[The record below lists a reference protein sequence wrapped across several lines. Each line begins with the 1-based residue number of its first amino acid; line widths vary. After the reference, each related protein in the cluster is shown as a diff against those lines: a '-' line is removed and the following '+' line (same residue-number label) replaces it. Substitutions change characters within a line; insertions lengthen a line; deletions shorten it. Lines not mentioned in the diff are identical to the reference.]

1 MVPRSQEFIIV
12 NMPTI
17 PHSYTDKQRVYRR
30 RRVTVM
36 MMVVVAACVTGMGA
50 MIHAQ
55 LAGDEAQAAADDAA
69 SSAEV
74 SNVSDSSAEAEAL
87 AAAQA
92 EAAAISAEMEVQLDA
107 VFAGAEYAVEV
118 VNLADGTTPVAIDE
132 DEVFVSASTYK
143 LYVAYSMLSAVD
155 SGTMTWESELNGTTL
170 GECFAQMI
178 EISDNACPEA
188 WLYDVSSRDE
198 VTAQAN
204 AIGATSTAFV
214 DGQAATTTASDLATI
229 LTGVY
234 EGTLLSESSNE
245 TLIEEM
251 MAQVYREGIPAGI
264 GDSGVVADK
273 VGFLY
278 GYLNDA
284 GIVYSDK
291 GDYVFVIL
299 TNNSSWAA
307 IAEATAIIYD
317 ALPEA

>member
-1 MVPRSQEFIIV
+1 MPTPRS
-12 NMPTI
+12 
-17 PHSYTDKQRVYRR
+17 YTEMQRMYRR
-30 RRVTVM
+30 RRVVVVM
-36 MMVVVAACVTGMGA
+36 VIVAVAACVTGLGV
-50 MIHAQ
+50 MIHSQ
-55 LAGDEAQAAADDAA
+55 LVGDEAQAAADDVS

-74 SNVSDSSAEAEAL
+74 SSASDEDDEAEAQAQAEAEAL

-92 EAAAISAEMEVQLDA
+92 EAAAISAEVEIQLDE

-118 VNLADGTTPVAIDE
+118 VDLENGTTPVAIDE

-198 VTAQAN
+198 VTAQAHS
-204 AIGATSTAFV
+204 IGATSTAFV

-234 EGTLLSESSNE
+234 EGTLLSQSSKE
-245 TLIEEM
+245 TLIDEM
-251 MAQVYREGIPAGI
+251 MAQVYRYGIPAGI

-273 VGFLY
+273 VGFLD

-299 TNNSSWAA
+299 TNNSSWEA
-307 IAEATAIIYD
+307 IAQATSIIYD

>member
-1 MVPRSQEFIIV
+1 MA
-12 NMPTI
+12 
-17 PHSYTDKQRVYRR
+17 
-30 RRVTVM
+30 
-36 MMVVVAACVTGMGA
+36 VVVLLAAGVISAMWMSISYAGSLDEDLAVEQETTDEDGDSTDDDSSLRKQSVTSTYLLE
-50 MIHAQ
+50 Q
-55 LAGDEAQAAADDAA
+55 KQEEAAAAL
-69 SSAEV
+69 SAEV
-74 SNVSDSSAEAEAL
+74 QEE
-87 AAAQA
+87 
-92 EAAAISAEMEVQLDA
+92 LDG
-107 VFAGAEYAVEV
+107 VFAGAEYAVDV
-118 VNLADGTTPVAIDE
+118 VDLSSGATSIEINA

-198 VTAQAN
+198 VTAQAHS
-204 AIGATSTAFV
+204 IGATSTAFV
-214 DGQAATTTASDLATI
+214 DGQAATTTASDLATM

-234 EGTLLSESSNE
+234 EGTLLSQSSSE
-245 TLIEEM
+245 TLIDEM
-251 MAQVYREGIPAGI
+251 MSQVYREGIPAGI
-264 GDSGVVADK
+264 GDAGVVADK

>member
-1 MVPRSQEFIIV
+1 MRQPSRHRSSASHG
-12 NMPTI
+12 MR
-17 PHSYTDKQRVYRR
+17 SYRR
-30 RRVTVM
+30 AVA
-36 MMVVVAACVTGMGA
+36 VVVLLAAGVISAMWMSISYAGSLDEDLAVEQETTDEDGDSTDDDSSLRKQSVTSTYLLE
-50 MIHAQ
+50 Q
-55 LAGDEAQAAADDAA
+55 KQEEAAAAL
-69 SSAEV
+69 SAEV
-74 SNVSDSSAEAEAL
+74 QEE
-87 AAAQA
+87 
-92 EAAAISAEMEVQLDA
+92 LDG
-107 VFAGAEYAVEV
+107 VFAGAEYAVDV
-118 VNLADGTTPVAIDE
+118 VDLSSGATSIEINA

-198 VTAQAN
+198 VTAQAHS
-204 AIGATSTAFV
+204 IGATSTAFV
-214 DGQAATTTASDLATI
+214 DGQAATTTASDLATM

-234 EGTLLSESSNE
+234 EGTLLSQSSSE
-245 TLIEEM
+245 TLIDEM
-251 MAQVYREGIPAGI
+251 MSQVYREGIPAGI
-264 GDSGVVADK
+264 GDAGVVADK